1 MNHSPNHGEAAST
14 NGVARHENVMDVGT
28 ERIARVYAEAL
39 YRTAE
44 PLGQGDE
51 IHEQLSSLLT
61 DVFRQAPEWEMF
73 LASGAIGRDRKAAVI
88 RSVFGGRASEILVN
102 FLLVLNDHERLDLIR
117 AAADAYRE
125 IRDQK
130 AGRIQ
135 VLVRSATPLP
145 SDQRERLLHELRTT
159 FQKEPVIES
168 QVDPDLLGGMV
179 VRVDDWLYDQ
189 SVRSKLVDI
198 RNQIIARSS
207 HEIQSGRDRF
217 CSPV

>member
-1 MNHSPNHGEAAST
+1 
-14 NGVARHENVMDVGT
+14 MDVGT
-28 ERIARVYAEAL
+28 ERIARVYAESL
-39 YRTAE
+39 YRAAE
-44 PLGQGDE
+44 PLGQVDE
-51 IHEQLSSLLT
+51 VYEELSSLLS
-61 DVFRQAPEWEMF
+61 DVFRKAPEWELF
-73 LASGAIGRDRKAAVI
+73 LASGAVGRDRKAAVI
-88 RSVFGGRASEILVN
+88 RSVFEGRASEIFVN
-102 FLLVLNDHERLDLIR
+102 FLLVLNDHERLDLLR
-117 AAADAYRE
+117 ATASAYRE

-145 SDQRERLLHELRTT
+145 DDQRDRLLQELRAT
-159 FQKEPVIES
+159 FHKEPVLES
-168 QVDPDLLGGMV
+168 QVDSELLGGMV

-189 SVRSKLVDI
+189 SVRRKLVDI